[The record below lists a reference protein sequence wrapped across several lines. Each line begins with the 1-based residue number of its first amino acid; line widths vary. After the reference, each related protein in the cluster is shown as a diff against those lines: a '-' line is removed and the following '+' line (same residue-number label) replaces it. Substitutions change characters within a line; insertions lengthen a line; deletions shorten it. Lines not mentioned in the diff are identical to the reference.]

1 MVDIRKAIKST
12 NGRIFSV
19 EFIKKD
25 GSRRVMLCRTGVKK
39 YLKGVGKPTN
49 QEIQVVFDM
58 HKLQYRSFRY
68 ESVVKFNNLEVKSI

>member
-49 QEIQVVFDM
+49 QELQVVFDM

>member
-12 NGRIFSV
+12 NGKIFSV

-49 QEIQVVFDM
+49 QELQVVFDM